1 MNTRSLAARVVSQV
15 VAEGQSLT
23 AALAPALTQIGGR
36 DRGLLR
42 ELCYGTLR
50 WYSQLQYLLR
60 RLLDKPLKPSERE
73 VHALLLV
80 GLYQIIHLRVPDYA
94 AVSEAVAAARGL
106 KKSWAAGLVNAVLR
120 NFQRRRIAL
129 LADLE
134 QDKASLSAHPLWLLQ
149 RLQEDWPTDWPA
161 VVIANNARPPIGL
174 RVNLARLSRQAYLDR
189 LAAAGFEAL
198 PTLFGSA
205 GITLAQACEVDDLP
219 GFREGLVSVQD
230 AAAQLTVELLDLQ
243 PGLRVLDACAAPGG
257 KTCHILESEPH
268 LGHLLALD
276 VDAERL
282 HRVSGNLERLNL
294 SAQLAVGDAGAPEH
308 WWDGLPYDRILL
320 DAPCSATGVI
330 RRHPDI
336 KVLRQAADIA
346 PLARRQRLLLERLWP
361 LLTPG
366 GMLVYATCSLLKQ
379 ENELVIAD
387 FLAAQADADEQDIAA
402 PWGRPALHGRQIL
415 PGEGG
420 MDGFFYARLSKR
432 GYPYGRP
439 NVW

>member
-1 MNTRSLAARVVSQV
+1 
-15 VAEGQSLT
+15 
-23 AALAPALTQIGGR
+23 
-36 DRGLLR
+36 
-42 ELCYGTLR
+42 
-50 WYSQLQYLLR
+50 
-60 RLLDKPLKPSERE
+60 
-73 VHALLLV
+73 
-80 GLYQIIHLRVPDYA
+80 
-94 AVSEAVAAARGL
+94 
-106 KKSWAAGLVNAVLR
+106 
-120 NFQRRRIAL
+120 
-129 LADLE
+129 
-134 QDKASLSAHPLWLLQ
+134 
-149 RLQEDWPTDWPA
+149 
-161 VVIANNARPPIGL
+161 
-174 RVNLARLSRQAYLDR
+174 
-189 LAAAGFEAL
+189 
-198 PTLFGSA
+198 
-205 GITLAQACEVDDLP
+205 
-219 GFREGLVSVQD
+219 
-230 AAAQLTVELLDLQ
+230 
-243 PGLRVLDACAAPGG
+243 
-257 KTCHILESEPH
+257 

-282 HRVSGNLERLNL
+282 HRVSGNLKRLNL